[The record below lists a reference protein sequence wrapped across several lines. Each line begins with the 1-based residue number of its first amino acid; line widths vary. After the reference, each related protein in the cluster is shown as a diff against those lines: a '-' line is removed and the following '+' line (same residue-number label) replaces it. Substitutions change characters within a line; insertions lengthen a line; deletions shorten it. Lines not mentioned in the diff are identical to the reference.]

1 MRQTPVYIVCSPRPR
16 VGKTLVARL
25 LTEFLYAEHHGVAA
39 FDINANEPSLIDYL
53 PRVTQTADISDT
65 RGQMALMD
73 GLIEH
78 DEMPKVIDLGA
89 PSFDGFFRM
98 AAEIG
103 FFKEALRRDVLPIVL
118 FIADGERATQRAFE
132 MVRDRFPEAALVAVD
147 NEHIT
152 WGEVSP
158 AYRGVRQLRIA
169 ALPPFFK
176 SIIERPTFSFTQFL
190 RDSQD
195 PSAELHQWT
204 RKNFLAFREMTLNLL
219 LDRLRIGLR

>member
-16 VGKTLVARL
+16 VGKTLLTRL
-25 LTEFLYAEHHGVAA
+25 LAEFLYAEHHGVQA
-39 FDINANEPSLIDYL
+39 FDINTNEPSLIDYL
-53 PRVTQTADISDT
+53 PRVTETADLTDT
-65 RGQMALMD
+65 RGQMGLMD
-73 GLIEH
+73 GLIDH
-78 DEMPKVIDLGA
+78 DEIPKAIDLGA

-103 FFKEALRRDVLPIVL
+103 FFKETQRRDVLPIVL
-118 FIADGERATQRAFE
+118 FIIDGERSTQRAFE
-132 MVRDRFPEAALVAVD
+132 MVRNGVPEAALVAVD

-152 WGEVSP
+152 WGEVP
-158 AYRGVRQLRIA
+158 DVYRTVRQLRIA

-204 RKNFLAFREMTLNLL
+204 RKNFLSFRELTLNLML
-219 LDRLRIGLR
+219 RSLRL